1 MLTSPGSAKIFFW
14 SRATSLPE
22 PSEETEMQQLDMNFS
37 LPSHVSE
44 LADRVKAFVQ
54 ERVVPFE
61 KDQRWTSHG
70 PTDELRREL
79 NGLAKQAGVFAP
91 HAPAEYGGQ
100 RLSHIGRA
108 AVFTAAGY
116 SMLGPIAL
124 HCAAPDEGNIH
135 LLDVV
140 ARPDQRE
147 RYLKPLATAAVRSCF
162 CMTEPAPG
170 AGSDPG
176 QLQTTAR
183 REGNDWV
190 IDGEKW
196 LITGAEGAAFAI
208 IMAKTSGAGIDGAAT
223 MFLADMSDPAIKI
236 ERTLDTID
244 SSFVGGHAVVR
255 FNGLRVPED
264 AVLGELGQGFRHAQ
278 VRLAPARLTHC
289 MRWLGAAIRA
299 QEIATEFARRRTAF
313 GKPLGEHEG
322 VSFMLAD
329 NAMDILQAQL
339 TIWHTAWV
347 LDKGG
352 RASTESS
359 MAKVI
364 CSEAIAR
371 VADRSLQILG
381 GLGTTR
387 DTMVERF
394 YRDVRAFRIYDG
406 PSEVHRW
413 AIGRRIVTHGGR

>member
-1 MLTSPGSAKIFFW
+1 MTN
-14 SRATSLPE
+14 
-22 PSEETEMQQLDMNFS
+22 QLDMNFS
-37 LPSHVSE
+37 LPPQVSE
-44 LADRVKAFVQ
+44 FAEQVRAFVK
-54 ERVVPFE
+54 ETVVPFE
-61 KDQRWTSHG
+61 NDKRWTSHG

-79 NGLAKQAGVFAP
+79 NALARDAGVFAP
-91 HAPAEYGGQ
+91 HAPAEYGG
-100 RLSHIGRA
+100 RKLSHLGRS

-116 SMLGPIAL
+116 SMLGPVAL

-147 RYLKPLATAAVRSCF
+147 RYLKPLATGQVRSCF

-170 AGSDPG
+170 AGSDPSM
-176 QLQTTAR
+176 LRTRAR
-183 REGNDWV
+183 RSGDGWI

-196 LITGAEGAAFAI
+196 LITGAEGSAFAI
-208 IMAKTSGAGIDGAAT
+208 IMALAEGEGMNGAAT
-223 MFLADMSDPAIKI
+223 MFLADMSDPAISI
-236 ERTLDTID
+236 ERTLDTMD

-255 FNGLRVPED
+255 FNGLRVPAD
-264 AVLGELGQGFRHAQ
+264 AVLGEIGQGFRHAQ

-289 MRWLGAAIRA
+289 MRWLGSAMRA
-299 QEIATEFARRRTAF
+299 HEIATDYARRRSAF
-313 GKPLGEHEG
+313 GRSLGEHEG

-329 NAMDILQAQL
+329 NAMDIHQAQL

-347 LDKGG
+347 LDKGE

-364 CSEAIAR
+364 CSEAVAR
-371 VADRSLQILG
+371 VVDRSLQILG
-381 GLGTTR
+381 GMGLTR
-387 DTMVERF
+387 DTVVERI

-413 AIGRRIVTHGGR
+413 AIGRKIVSQTGK

>member
-1 MLTSPGSAKIFFW
+1 MAD
-14 SRATSLPE
+14 
-22 PSEETEMQQLDMNFS
+22 LDLNFS
-37 LPSHVSE
+37 LPAHVTD
-44 LADRVKAFVQ
+44 LADRVKSFVQ
-54 ERVVPFE
+54 DKVVPYE
-61 KDQRWTSHG
+61 NDTRWTSHG

-79 NGLAKQAGVFAP
+79 IELAKRAGVFAP
-91 HAPAEYGGQ
+91 HIPEQYGG
-100 RLSHIGRA
+100 RKLSHIGRA

-116 SMLGPIAL
+116 SMLGPVAL
-124 HCAAPDEGNIH
+124 NCAAPDEGNIH
-135 LLDVV
+135 LLDVI

-147 RYLKPLATAAVRSCF
+147 RYLKPLATGVSRSCF

-176 QLQTTAR
+176 QMKTTAR
-183 REGNDWV
+183 LDGNAWV
-190 IDGEKW
+190 IDGKKW

-208 IMAKTSGAGIDGAAT
+208 IMAKIVGGEADGTAT
-223 MFLADMSDPAIKI
+223 MFLADMPDPAIKI

-244 SSFVGGHAVVR
+244 SSFVGGHAEIR
-255 FNGLRVPED
+255 LDGLRLPAD
-264 AVLGELGQGFRHAQ
+264 SVLGEIGQGFRHAQ

-289 MRWLGAAIRA
+289 MRWLGSAIRA
-299 QEIATEFARRRTAF
+299 QEIATDFARRRTAF
-313 GKPLGEHEG
+313 GKPLGDYEG

-329 NAMDILQAQL
+329 NAMDIHTAQM
-339 TIWHTAWV
+339 TIWHTAWI
-347 LDKGG
+347 LDKGE
-352 RASTESS
+352 RASNESS

-371 VADRSLQILG
+371 VADRSLQVLG

-394 YRDVRAFRIYDG
+394 YRDIRAFRIYDG

-413 AIGRRIVTHGGR
+413 ALGRRIVRDHAR

>member
-1 MLTSPGSAKIFFW
+1 M
-14 SRATSLPE
+14 SRMEYQMAD
-22 PSEETEMQQLDMNFS
+22 LDLNFS

-44 LADRVKAFVQ
+44 LAARVKAFVQ
-54 ERVVPFE
+54 EKVVPYE
-61 KDQRWTSHG
+61 KDPRWTSHG
-70 PTDELRREL
+70 PTDDLRREL
-79 NGLAKQAGVFAP
+79 NQLARLAGVLAP
-91 HAPAEYGGQ
+91 HAPSEYGGQ
-100 RLSHIGRA
+100 NLSHIGRA

-135 LLDVV
+135 LLDVI

-147 RYLKPLATAAVRSCF
+147 RYLKPLATGASRSCF

-183 REGNDWV
+183 RDGNTWV

-196 LITGAEGAAFAI
+196 LITGAEGAGFAI
-208 IMAKTSGAGIDGAAT
+208 IMAKVVGGEADGTAT
-223 MFLADMSDPAIKI
+223 MFLADMPDPAIRI

-255 FNGLRVPED
+255 FDGVRLAAD
-264 AVLGELGQGFRHAQ
+264 SVLGEIGSGFRHAQ

-289 MRWLGAAIRA
+289 MRWLGSAMRA
-299 QEIATEFARRRTAF
+299 QEIATDFAGRRTAF
-313 GKPLGEHEG
+313 GKPIGEHEG

-329 NAMDILQAQL
+329 NAMDIHTAQL
-339 TIWHTAWV
+339 TIWHTAWL
-347 LDKGG
+347 LDKGE
-352 RASTESS
+352 RAATESS

-413 AIGRRIVTHGGR
+413 ALGRRIVQQRAG

>member
-1 MLTSPGSAKIFFW
+1 MA
-14 SRATSLPE
+14 E
-22 PSEETEMQQLDMNFS
+22 LDLNFS
-37 LPSHVSE
+37 LPSDVTD
-44 LADRVKAFVQ
+44 LAHRVKTFVIDK
-54 ERVVPFE
+54 VIPYE
-61 KDQRWTSHG
+61 KDPRWTSHG

-79 NGLAKQAGVFAP
+79 NELARQAGVLAP
-91 HAPAEYGGQ
+91 HAPEEFGGQ
-100 RLSHIGRA
+100 KLSHIGRA

-135 LLDVV
+135 LLDVI
-140 ARPDQRE
+140 ARPEQRA
-147 RYLKPLATAAVRSCF
+147 RYLKPLATGAVRSCF

-176 QLQTTAR
+176 QLRTTAR
-183 REGNDWV
+183 RDGNTWV

-196 LITGAEGAAFAI
+196 LITGADGAAFAI
-208 IMAKTSGAGIDGAAT
+208 IMAKVVGGEADGGAT
-223 MFLADMSDPAIKI
+223 MFLADMPDPAIRI

-244 SSFVGGHAVVR
+244 SSFVGGHAVISID
-255 FNGLRVPED
+255 GLRLPAD
-264 AVLGELGQGFRHAQ
+264 AVLGEVGHGFRHAQ

-289 MRWLGAAIRA
+289 MRWLGAAMRA
-299 QEIATEFARRRTAF
+299 QEIATDFARRRTAF
-313 GKPLGEHEG
+313 GKALGEHEG

-329 NAMDILQAQL
+329 NEMDIHTAQL
-339 TIWHTAWV
+339 TIWHTAWL
-347 LDKGG
+347 LDKGE

-359 MAKVI
+359 RAKVI

-371 VADRSLQILG
+371 VADRSLQVLG

-413 AIGRRIVTHGGR
+413 ALGRRILRDNVG